1 MKKISLAFVVA
12 LIAYVASCSLPDPGC
27 DDHSCDE
34 KCEPT
39 IKKHLKSIEMHV
51 AVDCDYDS
59 LCMARYIVFSF
70 AKVKSLDSAE
80 VYENPSTRPKVCY
93 DGFEYVFVNDSIK
106 KKVSSGESLHK
117 IPLKEDHLRFS
128 LFDEDDVEK
137 KYDIDLSEIVHSY
150 KYVGDSIAIKMPE
163 TLTEFLIECPYCTF
177 ATRYEE
183 KCKGYMAC
191 VGYEEFRNTTMTIGV
206 DSSWGKAYIMYATFD
221 YPTAYGSDIIEVHAE
236 VELRE

>member
-150 KYVGDSIAIKMPE
+150 KYVGDSLEITVPDYVN
-163 TLTEFLIECPYCTF
+163 TLNLYKYIIYGNSHEIIQLTPSSEKYVFFPDSMYKKYYDAKFEMNEPTFLGNDMFKVSVRIYY
-177 ATRYEE
+177 R
-183 KCKGYMAC
+183 
-191 VGYEEFRNTTMTIGV
+191 
-206 DSSWGKAYIMYATFD
+206 
-221 YPTAYGSDIIEVHAE
+221 
-236 VELRE
+236 

>member
-150 KYVGDSIAIKMPE
+150 KYVGDSLEITVPDYVDTLKIYNDDGERSVYLTPDSLENGKYVFYPDSMYKDVLSYNYTIKVE
-163 TLTEFLIECPYCTF
+163 TPL
-177 ATRYEE
+177 
-183 KCKGYMAC
+183 GQ
-191 VGYEEFRNTTMTIGV
+191 
-206 DSSWGKAYIMYATFD
+206 
-221 YPTAYGSDIIEVHAE
+221 DIFEILAAVYY
-236 VELRE
+236 R

>member
-34 KCEPT
+34 KCLPLN
-39 IKKHLKSIEMHV
+39 KRHVKSMEMHV
-51 AVDCDYDS
+51 QVKCAYDSICLANIFFGLVKEMGWYSVDCYD
-59 LCMARYIVFSF
+59 
-70 AKVKSLDSAE
+70 K
-80 VYENPSTRPKVCY
+80 YEYT
-93 DGFEYVFVNDSIK
+93 FVN
-106 KKVSSGESLHK
+106 ESLK
-117 IPLKEDHLRFS
+117 AKAVFGETISKVPLKEDHLRFS